1 MVVFTTGFRLNL
13 TSKVSIDFFYVFTLT
28 EINNSHNI
36 VGRLLMSWLTSM
48 FSSFSLTY
56 KNSKLAASSSDF
68 EGCENLTSPAFAR
81 VNLLKVSVSEYFL
94 SQFLGHEGKIDF
106 YQFTITKQPLFFFF
120 GIRG

>member
-1 MVVFTTGFRLNL
+1 M
-13 TSKVSIDFFYVFTLT
+13 FTLT

-68 EGCENLTSPAFAR
+68 EGSENLTSPAFAR
-81 VNLLKVSVSEYFL
+81 VNLLKVSVSDYFL
-94 SQFLGHEGKIDF
+94 FQFLAQEEDIIDF
-106 YQFTITKQPLFFFF
+106 
-120 GIRG
+120 